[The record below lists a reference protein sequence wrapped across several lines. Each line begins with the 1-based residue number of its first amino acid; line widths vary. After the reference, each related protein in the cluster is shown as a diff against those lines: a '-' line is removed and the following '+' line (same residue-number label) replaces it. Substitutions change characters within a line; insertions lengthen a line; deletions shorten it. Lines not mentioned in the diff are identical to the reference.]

1 MNLTKIT
8 AGLVSGL
15 VFGAGLAIS
24 GMTNPNKVLNFLD
37 VTGSWDPSLALV
49 IGAAVPVS
57 ALSFWLAKRRHRP
70 LLEPG
75 FMLPQN
81 TRLEASL
88 IVGSALFGI
97 GWGLGGYCPGPAVAS
112 LGNPGVPLLAF
123 IAAMGVGLFLAG
135 GASALIGAWSGPV
148 DPHFRRR
155 AEKAARRSSRVDG
168 RDHAG

>member
-1 MNLTKIT
+1 MTAMNLTKIT

-15 VFGAGLAIS
+15 LFGAGLAVS

-49 IGAAVPVS
+49 MAAAVPVS

-88 IVGSALFGI
+88 VVGSALFGI

-112 LGNPGVPLLAF
+112 LAQPNLPLLAF
-123 IAAMGVGLFLAG
+123 LAAMGAGLFVAG
-135 GASALIGAWSGPV
+135 SASRLLTAMT
-148 DPHFRRR
+148 
-155 AEKAARRSSRVDG
+155 AR
-168 RDHAG
+168 

>member
-1 MNLTKIT
+1 MTPMNLTKAI

-15 VFGAGLAIS
+15 LFGAGLAIS

-37 VTGSWDPSLALV
+37 VTGSWDPTLALV
-49 IGAAVPVS
+49 MAAAVPVS

-81 TRLEASL
+81 TRLEAAL

-112 LGNPGVPLLAF
+112 LAQPSLPLLAF
-123 IAAMGVGLFLAG
+123 LAAMGAGLFLAG
-135 GASALIGAWSGPV
+135 RATMLLAAVTTPAADGA
-148 DPHFRRR
+148 R
-155 AEKAARRSSRVDG
+155 
-168 RDHAG
+168 